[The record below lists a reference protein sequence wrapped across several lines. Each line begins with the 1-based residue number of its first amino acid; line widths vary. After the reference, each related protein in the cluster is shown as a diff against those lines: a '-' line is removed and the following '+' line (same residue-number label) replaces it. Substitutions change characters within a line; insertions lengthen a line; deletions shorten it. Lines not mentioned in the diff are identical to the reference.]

1 MSLLALE
8 GLSVSLGGRRVVD
21 GVSLAVAPGDFVG
34 LIGPNGAGKST
45 LMRAALGL
53 LPAAGGRRLGG
64 EDVARLSPPERARR
78 AAWLPQER
86 EIAWPVSVQTLV
98 GLGRAPWRRPG
109 AAFSE
114 ADRAAVADAMA
125 RADVARF
132 ADRPATALSGGERA
146 RVLIARALAQAAPLV
161 MADEPAAGL
170 DPAHQIALMETFSAL
185 AAEGRGVVASMHD
198 LGLAARW
205 CGRLALLDAG
215 RLVAFGPP
223 AEVLTEAR
231 LAAVYGVRCRLD
243 WIEGAP
249 SVTPLGRTAKDA
261 PATLELSGPAAP
273 GGS

>member
-8 GLSVSLGGRRVVD
+8 ALSVSLGGRRVVE

-34 LIGPNGAGKST
+34 LIGPNGAGKSS

-64 EDVARLSPPERARR
+64 EDVAGLSAPERARR

-86 EIAWPVSVQTLV
+86 EIAWPVSVETLV

-132 ADRPATALSGGERA
+132 AARPATALSGGERA
-146 RVLIARALAQAAPLV
+146 RALIARALAQAAPLV

-170 DPAHQIALMETFSAL
+170 DPAHQIALMETFSVL

-231 LAAVYGVRCRLD
+231 LADVYGVRCRLD

-249 SVTPLGRTAKDA
+249 SITPLGRAARNDF
-261 PATLELSGPAAP
+261 SGPEAP